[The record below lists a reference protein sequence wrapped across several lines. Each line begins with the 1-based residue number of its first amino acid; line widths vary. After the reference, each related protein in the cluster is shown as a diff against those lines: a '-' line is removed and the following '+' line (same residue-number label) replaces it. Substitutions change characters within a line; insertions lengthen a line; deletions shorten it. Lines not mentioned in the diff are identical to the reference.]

1 MIENRFKQ
9 QYLNINLGRV
19 RGRAPFF
26 SMPEYG

>member
-9 QYLNINLGRV
+9 QYLNINLGQGGV
-19 RGRAPFF
+19 PFF